1 MSRLAAT
8 AGLLRGIRP
17 ASRLLLLVPALAAC
31 NGDQEAE
38 WRQWNATDDQVQV
51 EVGIADLLDEVEISL
66 YSSTGEVPVGTAR
79 VDPAGG
85 PIGTLHDIVIIVD
98 DDYADVVD
106 RASVRTDSG
115 DRGEDEYDLERDSA
129 EEGVYKLTI
138 ESDGAPGEVRTDTL
152 TFRLWDEVVAA
163 DEDETSAEDESN

>member
-1 MSRLAAT
+1 VRS
-8 AGLLRGIRP
+8 

-38 WRQWNATDDQVQV
+38 WRQWNATDDQIQV
-51 EVGIADLLDEVEISL
+51 EVGIDELLDEVEIPL
-66 YSSTGEVPVGTAR
+66 RSSTGEVEVGLAR

-98 DDYADVVD
+98 DEYADVVD

-115 DRGEDEYDLERDSA
+115 ERGEDEYDLDRDSA

-138 ESDGAPGEVRTDTL
+138 ESDGAPGEVRTDTF

-163 DEDETSAEDESN
+163 DEDETSAEDEDT